1 MHCAGTEAEVER
13 IRQVELLEADGLL
26 GEDMLL
32 AHCLY
37 ISPTEREHLACH
49 GIPISMSPLAELRL
63 GMGAPPINQHVAA
76 GVSVSLSL
84 DTTAISAAA
93 DVFQAMR
100 IAVGLESI
108 AARDATALTP
118 RRVLEMTTIDGA
130 RALGLEDV
138 VGSLSIGKR
147 ADLIM
152 IRTDQLNMAPVRDPA
167 IAVVHSAQP
176 NNVDTV
182 MIDGRILKRNGKLTT
197 VDVPTVIAE
206 AEDSLRRLCERAGF
220 VPA

>member
-1 MHCAGTEAEVER
+1 
-13 IRQVELLEADGLL
+13 
-26 GEDMLL
+26 
-32 AHCLY
+32 
-37 ISPTEREHLACH
+37 
-49 GIPISMSPLAELRL
+49 
-63 GMGAPPINQHVAA
+63 
-76 GVSVSLSL
+76 VSLSL

-100 IAVGLESI
+100 IAIGLESI